1 MSEHSKHLN
10 IRGLKSFF
18 AERPLGGPIL
28 KLPRSNTD
36 SSHIASGP
44 WPQKTNKYS
53 HPIEPA
59 RRPKLQSI
67 GRVIWPSPSIT
78 FGTSSPASPLAPPI
92 QSNVLLQKKTIFA
105 SGRNTFFCFCND
117 NQRETPNSYW
127 AALRALGLGLGPWA
141 LSLGP
146 GPGPWPWAWAR
157 ALGLGLG
164 PGP

>member
-1 MSEHSKHLN
+1 MKARILTSVILWATPTAYAPTFLSEHSKHLN
-10 IRGLKSFF
+10 IRGLKPFF

-44 WPQKTNKYS
+44 GPQKTNKYS

-92 QSNVLLQKKTIFA
+92 QSNVLLQKKLFLLRDETRLFA
-105 SGRNTFFCFCND
+105 SATITSARPQTAIG
-117 NQRETPNSYW
+117 PGS
-127 AALRALGLGLGPWA
+127 GPWA
-141 LSLGP
+141 WALGP
-146 GPGPWPWAWAR
+146 GPGP
-157 ALGLGLG
+157 
-164 PGP
+164 